1 MTDYAGFME
10 VVRARRSVRTFK
22 DDPVPEEMIQQIIA
36 AAKLAPTGNN
46 AQPFEVMVVNDSAV
60 IDDIENIIGEEFRPP
75 FAQKFG
81 SPAMLLPLADPRF
94 CKTFPQGDGVP
105 ERILLDSMTL
115 AIDHMYLA
123 IAALGLGSLWKDIPP
138 TASTRIKELLKIP
151 QSFLMPVSMPL
162 GFPDGN
168 DIEPR
173 PKRDIPVHV
182 GTYDQSKYLSDGDID
197 RIIEDYIR
205 VKVLGN
211 FEAL

>member
-1 MTDYAGFME
+1 
-10 VVRARRSVRTFK
+10 
-22 DDPVPEEMIQQIIA
+22 MIQQIIA

-46 AQPFEVMVVNDSAV
+46 AQPFEIMVVNDSAV
-60 IDDIENIIGEEFRPP
+60 IDEIENIIGEEFRPP

-138 TASTRIKELLKIP
+138 AASTRIKELLKIP
-151 QSFLMPVSMPL
+151 QGFMMPVSMPL
-162 GFPDGN
+162 GFLDDN

-173 PKRDIPVHV
+173 PKRDIPVHF
-182 GTYDQSKYLSDGDID
+182 GIYDQSKYLSDAEID
-197 RIIEDYIR
+197 QIIEDYIR
-205 VKVLGN
+205 VKILGN
-211 FEAL
+211 VTAL

>member
-10 VVRARRSVRTFK
+10 VVRTRRSVRSFK

-46 AQPFEVMVVNDSAV
+46 AQPFEVLAVNDSKV
-60 IDDIENIIGEEFRPP
+60 IYEIEDIIGEEFQPSFTQR
-75 FAQKFG
+75 FG

-105 ERILLDSMTL
+105 ERILLDSLTL

-123 IAALGLGSLWKDIPP
+123 ITALGLGSLWKDIPP
-138 TASTRIKELLKIP
+138 TASTRIKEKLNIP
-151 QSFLMPVSMPL
+151 QDFLMPVSMPL
-162 GFPDGN
+162 GFADGN

-182 GTYDQSKYLSDGDID
+182 GTYDQSKYLSNQDID
-197 RIIEDYIR
+197 QIVEEYIR

-211 FEAL
+211 FRAL